1 MTHASFSSHTCV
13 VDCSVVLCLYI
24 HLIELSHL
32 SIGIDCVLLQLVKIV
47 KVLGT
52 DVLFAY
58 LEHYHLEL
66 PGEYDGKFR

>member
-1 MTHASFSSHTCV
+1 MQ
-13 VDCSVVLCLYI
+13 YI
-24 HLIELSHL
+24 ESSHL

>member
-1 MTHASFSSHTCV
+1 MQ
-13 VDCSVVLCLYI
+13 YI
-24 HLIELSHL
+24 ESSHL
-32 SIGIDCVLLQLVKIV
+32 SIGIDCVLQLVKIV

-52 DVLFAY
+52 DVLFAD